1 MPRLTL
7 LLRWLLAIAAVAI
20 VLTYSTV
27 AWLWQYRTPLESL
40 PWAIAETLPDDE
52 GSVSA
57 TWLGVTT
64 LLFDDGETQILV
76 DGYFTRAS
84 ALEIALLKNLKSD
97 VATINYVM
105 DEYRID
111 RLAAIVP
118 VHSHLDHAMDVGRVA
133 NRSTAL
139 VIGSGS
145 TANIAR
151 GADVPVN
158 QFQTLASGESRVFG
172 EFTVTLIESR
182 HVPVGPAAEGF
193 PAGVIDE
200 PLRQPAR
207 FWAWKGGVSHSI
219 LISHPAG
226 TALVQGSAG
235 FEPGALSGR
244 PADVVFLSVAGLA
257 AQGRRYAE
265 QYWDETVGAT
275 GATGV
280 FAVHFDDFTLPFGRV
295 ELLPD
300 IADEV
305 LVAAEWLN
313 DHAGNA
319 DIEIK
324 RPPFGIPVIL
334 Y

>member
-1 MPRLTL
+1 MPRLIL
-7 LLRWLLAIAAVAI
+7 FVRWSLAIAAVAI
-20 VLTYSTV
+20 VLTYGTV

-64 LLFDDGETQILV
+64 LLFDDGETQILI

-84 ALEIALLKNLKSD
+84 AVKIALLRNLKSD

-145 TANIAR
+145 TSNIAR

-172 EFTVTLIESR
+172 KFTVTLIASR

-235 FEPGALSGR
+235 FEPGALAER
-244 PADVVFLSVAGLA
+244 TADVVFLSVAGLA

-313 DHAGNA
+313 SHARKS